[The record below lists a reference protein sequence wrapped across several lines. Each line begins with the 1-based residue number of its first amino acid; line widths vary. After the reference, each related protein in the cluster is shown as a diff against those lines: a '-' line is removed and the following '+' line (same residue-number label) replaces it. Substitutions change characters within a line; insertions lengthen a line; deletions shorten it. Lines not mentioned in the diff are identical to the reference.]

1 MFRSILGSM
10 VAAAALM
17 AASGTALAQ
26 SAPAGAGEGAG
37 LTVIHAGH
45 LLAVPGR
52 APSATQ
58 SILIRDG
65 RIEAIQDG
73 FVTPEGAAI
82 IDLSNRFVLPGLI
95 DSHVHLQGELS
106 PEGRLL
112 EVTENSADLALN
124 GAHNARTTLM
134 AGFTTVQDV
143 GGDLEASTGLRNA
156 IRDGDVTGPRMRVS
170 GPAITPTGGHADV
183 NGFSTAVMDALTS
196 RSACNGPADCR
207 RAVRE
212 LVRAGVDVI
221 KITATGGVLSNTAAG
236 VEQQFFDDELES
248 IVGAAHMM
256 GRQVTAHAHGV
267 TGVNSFLAAGG
278 DSIEHGTYLDAASIR
293 LFRSHNAYLVP
304 TLLAGATVAEI
315 AQTAD
320 WMTPSVRA
328 KSLSVGPEMIAMA
341 RRAHDGGVMIAF
353 GTDSGVSRH
362 GINAREFPLLVE
374 AGLTPMEAI
383 TTATVNASA
392 HLQMDADIGTIEA
405 GKYAD
410 IIAVDTDPL
419 EDISALLDVDFV
431 MQGGVVYKN
440 ED

>member
-1 MFRSILGSM
+1 MFRSM
-10 VAAAALM
+10 VTAIALM
-17 AASGTALAQ
+17 ATGGSALAQ
-26 SAPAGAGEGAG
+26 TDAAGAG

-45 LLAVPGR
+45 LLAVPGN
-52 APSATQ
+52 APTSNQ

-65 RIEAIQDG
+65 RIEAIEAG
-73 FVTPEGAAI
+73 FVTPEGATI
-82 IDLSNRFVLPGLI
+82 VDLSDRFVLPGLI

-106 PEGRLL
+106 PQGRLL

-124 GAHNARTTLM
+124 GVHNARTTLM

-143 GGDLEASTGLRNA
+143 GGELEASTGLRDA
-156 IRDGDVTGPRMRVS
+156 IRDGDVIGPRMRVS
-170 GPAITPTGGHADV
+170 GPAVTPTGGHGDV

-196 RSACNGPADCR
+196 RSACDGPADCR

-221 KITATGGVLSNTAAG
+221 KITGTGGVLSNTAAG

-256 GRQVTAHAHGV
+256 GRQVTAHSHGV
-267 TGVNSFLAAGG
+267 TGINSFLEAGG
-278 DSIEHGTYLDAASIR
+278 DSIEHGTYLDRDSIR
-293 LFRSHNAYLVP
+293 LFRSRNAYLIP

-315 AQTAD
+315 AETAD
-320 WMTPSVRA
+320 WMTPAIRE
-328 KSLSVGPEMIAMA
+328 KSLSVGPVMLEMA
-341 RRAHDGGVMIAF
+341 RSAHEGGVMIAF

-383 TTATVNASA
+383 TTATVNASR
-392 HLQMDADIGTIEA
+392 HLQMDDEIGTIEV

-410 IIAVDTDPL
+410 IIAVDSDPL
-419 EDISALLDVDFV
+419 ENIDALMDVGFV
-431 MQGGVVYKN
+431 MQGGTVYKS
-440 ED
+440 E